1 MNVKDLEVGQLYTTI
16 YSAGASFVEL
26 DGDYPY
32 HEVYEIL
39 PGEIFMV
46 TAVNEIHENSSVEIE
61 ILFLNK
67 KMLFTFADQ
76 QCNIGNV
83 RRAESYDIPFMTL
96 KEAEPGSNSTSLV
109 KHIYPPYPQLDQG
122 LLLTFLSFLGS
133 SYV

>member
-46 TAVNEIHENSSVEIE
+46 TSVNEIHENSSVEIE

-67 KMLFTFADQ
+67 KMLFTFADR
-76 QCNIGNV
+76 QCSIGNV

-96 KEAEPGSNSTSLV
+96 NEAEPGSNSTSLV
-109 KHIYPPYPQLDQG
+109 ENTYPPYPQKDQG
-122 LLLTFLSFLGS
+122 LLLTFSTPFSLL
-133 SYV
+133 